1 MEGEYVWLVVLS
13 IFLILM
19 LIISAKLFRLVL
31 GSVLMLF
38 SFLGWTVGFNQ
49 SSSILDVFNS
59 ESNLF
64 YYLGLVYLLIAYLV
78 TLWGFVIGQLKFTWK
93 RIFILTFFTAIFAFI
108 SVVASTPSKRDFVI
122 ENSIMIVVFHFL
134 SMLTLRK
141 INIVEMLNGAEN
153 HVQSVIKE
161 SRDARFERELDAL
174 AKESP
179 TAKSQ
184 VYKFRTQL
192 KRYEDAG
199 KEANRIANALGLYEE
214 NQYQK
219 FLAENELDDNLN
231 SYEKYKDKKEQDD
244 NERKIKKDQEKQEQY
259 NTWLNNKNQLKI
271 GMLKSEVL
279 SIFGE
284 PESSNKSVT
293 RSTEK
298 QTFFYDGKKNIRG
311 NIKYSLT
318 IKIENDQVVA
328 WSEE

>member
-31 GSVLMLF
+31 GAVLMLF
-38 SFLGWTVGFNQ
+38 SFLGWTVGFNP

-134 SMLTLRK
+134 SMLTLRN

-161 SRDARFERELDAL
+161 SRDSRFERELDSL
-174 AKESP
+174 SKKSP
-179 TAKSQ
+179 GAKSK
-184 VYKFRTQL
+184 VYDFKL
-192 KRYEDAG
+192 MM
-199 KEANRIANALGLYEE
+199 GL
-214 NQYQK
+214 
-219 FLAENELDDNLN
+219 
-231 SYEKYKDKKEQDD
+231 
-244 NERKIKKDQEKQEQY
+244 
-259 NTWLNNKNQLKI
+259 
-271 GMLKSEVL
+271 
-279 SIFGE
+279 
-284 PESSNKSVT
+284 
-293 RSTEK
+293 
-298 QTFFYDGKKNIRG
+298 DGG
-311 NIKYSLT
+311 NF
-318 IKIENDQVVA
+318 
-328 WSEE
+328 